1 MAPHRPETDPWCVR
15 FGQPVRP
22 RRPKALRASFW
33 SARGGSAPERVL
45 IRIKKNRNIFLAK
58 GSCFSARLI
67 TTPFWMSP
75 RGGFCHGQ
83 NPCKNSGKGWQRS
96 IHASV
101 AAFLGTAAGTGSF
114 VRRFWPKPLAAPL
127 RTRPSYAL
135 RSWPKSHRWT
145 ADQSHSLRSI
155 EELRRPDSLH

>member
-58 GSCFSARLI
+58 GSCFSARSSQLL
-67 TTPFWMSP
+67 FGCLQE
-75 RGGFCHGQ
+75 GGFCHGQ

-101 AAFLGTAAGTGSF
+101 ATFLGTAAGTGSF

-127 RTRPSYAL
+127 RTRPSYTL

-155 EELRRPDSLH
+155 EELRRPVSLH